1 MLSLETLMASERELA
16 HGDGATYRRIL
27 TEDALVVVPG
37 MVLDVEA
44 CARAMDASPGWER
57 VDFTDATL
65 VPVGDGAA
73 AVVYTFEGVR
83 SGTTY
88 RAVLASTYVLRD
100 GVPRLAL
107 HQQTPVT

>member
-1 MLSLETLMASERELA
+1 MASEKQLA
-16 HGDGATYRRIL
+16 SGDGATYRRVL

-37 MVLDVEA
+37 MVLDTEA
-44 CARAMDASPGWER
+44 CVRAMDASPGWDT
-57 VDFTDATL
+57 VSFTDPHL

-73 AVVYTFEGVR
+73 AVVYTFDGVR
-83 SGTTY
+83 SGTRY
-88 RAVLASTYVLRD
+88 RAVLTSTYVLRD

>member
-16 HGDGATYRRIL
+16 HGDGAAYRRVL

-37 MVLDVEA
+37 MVLDAEA
-44 CARAMDASPGWER
+44 CVRAMDASPGWER
-57 VDFTDATL
+57 VEFADTAL

-88 RAVLASTYVLRD
+88 RAVLSSTYVLRD